1 MMRLELTSLA
11 QMSTFA
17 EALAGHLRAGDLL
30 ILSGNLGAGKTTF
43 TQSLG
48 RALGVDGRITSPT
61 FVIAREH
68 PSRTDGPALV
78 HVDAYRLSDAEE
90 LGDLD
95 LDSELDES
103 ITVIEWGAGV
113 AEQLSSDYLGLTIT
127 PRFSLGEDFDR
138 DASDASTTADDEGEA
153 GRAEEG
159 ASEHE
164 HLFDDDDSLEDER
177 RIVELHGHGSTWD
190 ERWQRLSD
198 SIATAV
204 TAGPNAAGIADDL
217 AAAVAADERDDT

>member
-1 MMRLELTSLA
+1 MR
-11 QMSTFA
+11 TFA

-48 RALGVDGRITSPT
+48 RALGVTGRITSPT

-68 PSRTDGPALV
+68 PSRGEGPALV

-95 LDSELDES
+95 LDSELEES
-103 ITVIEWGAGV
+103 ITVVEWGAGL

-127 PRFSLGEDFDR
+127 PMFDLAA
-138 DASDASTTADDEGEA
+138 DAADGAEGAAGSNAVTETADDAADDAGE
-153 GRAEEG
+153 
-159 ASEHE
+159 
-164 HLFDDDDSLEDER
+164 DDADEDER
-177 RIVELHGHGSTWD
+177 RLVELHGHGSSWD
-190 ERWQRLSD
+190 ARLQQVRD
-198 SIATAV
+198 SLRTL
-204 TAGPNAAGIADDL
+204 AGAIEVSEFDGSEGP
-217 AAAVAADERDDT
+217 ADEEERQ